1 MHRHNLKKRL
11 TGGKVMF
18 DFSIV
23 LVSIVGAGSLA
34 FSFVEYVLARKK
46 KLSKMENDQ

>member
-1 MHRHNLKKRL
+1 MI
-11 TGGKVMF
+11 

-23 LVSIVGAGSLA
+23 LAGVAGVGSLS

-46 KLSKMENDQ
+46 RNQNITTN